1 MTQPLSTLDTQFEE
15 LKSENYQ
22 LELAEQAQ
30 EVIFANQEAQQKTAQ
45 TINEFIDDY
54 LVNGRNQP
62 IKQWLVGRFSLYPEL
77 WENEQEK
84 IETAQTIIEMID
96 CVVSNQVEIE
106 QHIQKGK
113 SLPNFIHK
121 KIEKIAQENDVPS
134 ELIQQGIDIALNQG
148 NLAHTELYL
157 QQPIDLL
164 PVAEQSQGLDGARQI
179 TEKLK
184 LNANLNL
191 AWYGAKAI
199 GSRLFNSLTGQ
210 ENRSRGEELLHIIR
224 SAVDSAENKGVQV
237 AVSGGMVVS
246 AKKGW
251 VRGVFDTVEK
261 IENTIERARE
271 KVSRIQNLVLNV
283 ADGWNDLRLLDQVE
297 RGVLQ
302 EVDVTAEKAKFT
314 AAKVISKLEKQATNW
329 LKIKGGALGTKIGAV
344 LGSLLGPAGTAIGGA
359 IGGFLGEQAGEWVGD
374 KVVKPLANTAR
385 KVAEKAID
393 TVKTVAKTVVSMG
406 KQVVKKGIEFVGD
419 IASKVLNLF

>member
-1 MTQPLSTLDTQFEE
+1 MTQPLSTLDTQFEQ

-30 EVIFANQEAQQKTAQ
+30 EVIFTNQEAQQKTAQ

-54 LVNGRNQP
+54 LVNGCNQP
-62 IKQWLVGRFSLYPEL
+62 IEQWLVGRFSLYPEL

-179 TEKLK
+179 SEKLK

-210 ENRSRGEELLHIIR
+210 ENRSRSEELLHIIR

-246 AKKGW
+246 AKK
-251 VRGVFDTVEK
+251 
-261 IENTIERARE
+261 
-271 KVSRIQNLVLNV
+271 
-283 ADGWNDLRLLDQVE
+283 
-297 RGVLQ
+297 
-302 EVDVTAEKAKFT
+302 
-314 AAKVISKLEKQATNW
+314 
-329 LKIKGGALGTKIGAV
+329 
-344 LGSLLGPAGTAIGGA
+344 AGC
-359 IGGFLGEQAGEWVGD
+359 
-374 KVVKPLANTAR
+374 VVCLIP
-385 KVAEKAID
+385 
-393 TVKTVAKTVVSMG
+393 
-406 KQVVKKGIEFVGD
+406 
-419 IASKVLNLF
+419 